1 MNPQGRDS
9 HVLTQER
16 WGIGDNEIHAEST
29 NNFRL
34 PGVKSQSIEERFYPP
49 QVWWP
54 RGLDLP
60 GGVKEV
66 LSNQGRLVTNPE
78 SERTRIVKADGF

>member
-1 MNPQGRDS
+1 M
-9 HVLTQER
+9 
-16 WGIGDNEIHAEST
+16 GDNEIHAESI

-34 PGVKSQSIEERFYPP
+34 PGVKAREWRKDSA

-66 LSNQGRLVTNPE
+66 LSIEGKLVINPE
-78 SERTRIVKADGF
+78 SERTWIVKADGF